1 MILIIF
7 MILERFG
14 RALIRFSTGSTYTQ
28 RQMSALRVFHGLELA
43 VTIVWRLSLEWV
55 YPPDLGQRWP
65 ELALWLTHRDSL
77 N

>member
-7 MILERFG
+7 MILEHFG

-43 VTIVWRLSLEWV
+43 VTIVWCLSLE
-55 YPPDLGQRWP
+55 
-65 ELALWLTHRDSL
+65 
-77 N
+77 